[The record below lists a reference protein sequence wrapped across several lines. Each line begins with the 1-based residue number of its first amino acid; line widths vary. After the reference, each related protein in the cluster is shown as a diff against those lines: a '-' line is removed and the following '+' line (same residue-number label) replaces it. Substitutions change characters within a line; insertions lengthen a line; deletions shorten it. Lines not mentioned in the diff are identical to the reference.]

1 MLWYWVALHAS
12 PTVKNVTIWNN
23 LKDNRFVLPLQ
34 TQHFSIE
41 TRINTTFF
49 FYFGWGSREWSRG
62 NNKRIYT
69 HCHTYS
75 GDQNKKKSHIS
86 FQKQKKSHN
95 EPYNTK
101 HQWQS
106 PFKNE
111 EAGHTNDCPQPRPI
125 VCYALTKRSSFHKR
139 TKRWGIYSHNGRF
152 WILPDALL
160 SCVHN
165 AYGEKKKKK
174 GPRPCDDSG
183 TFCGSL
189 SARGTRLAMWLPLTV
204 TIITVYVIDL
214 ELIRQRAGGRKKK
227 KTWRTMTAS
236 FSSL

>member
-49 FYFGWGSREWSRG
+49 FILGGGHG
-62 NNKRIYT
+62 NDHVETISVFTLTVTLTAETKT
-69 HCHTYS
+69 
-75 GDQNKKKSHIS
+75 KKKSHIS

-227 KTWRTMTAS
+227 TWRTMTAS